1 MIIEFNKLILLSILS
16 LIIYFVNIKFY
27 QIYNHTKYLHQKF
40 SIDILGNPSGGYTI
54 ILFIILF
61 KFYYSYVE
69 LFFLFIIFLSGIL
82 SDIKIINSPLKRLF
96 FQILVIFLSVYFSN
110 IEIVSTKIIFFD
122 YLLMNKIVNVV
133 FTTFCILIVIN
144 GTNFID
150 GLNGLVIGYYLIV
163 VATLLRLNLNI
174 DYYYQSNLLL
184 NFSIILIIL
193 LFVNFLNKVFLGD
206 NGSYLLG
213 FIFSIFLIR
222 IHQINMDVSPY
233 FIILLLWYPC
243 FENLFSIVRKR
254 MLKTLATNPDN
265 NHLHQL
271 LFFLILKKLKIKKKL
286 IANNLTSIIINIYNF
301 LIFFI
306 SLEKY
311 NDSIF
316 QLLLILTNIVIYIC
330 AYIYLYKYKK
340 NFNYNN

>member
-1 MIIEFNKLILLSILS
+1 MIS
-16 LIIYFVNIKFY
+16 
-27 QIYNHTKYLHQKF
+27 
-40 SIDILGNPSGGYTI
+40 
-54 ILFIILF
+54 
-61 KFYYSYVE
+61 
-69 LFFLFIIFLSGIL
+69 FFLFIIFLSGIL

-110 IEIVSTKIIFFD
+110 IEIVSTKINFFD
-122 YLLMNKIVNVV
+122 YLLMNKIVNIV

-163 VATLLRLNLNI
+163 VIILLRLDLNI
-174 DYYYQSNLLL
+174 DYYFQSNLLF

-222 IHQINMDVSPY
+222 IHQINIDVSPY

-243 FENLFSIVRKR
+243 FENLFSIIRKR
-254 MLKTLATNPDN
+254 MSKTLATKPDN

-301 LIFFI
+301 VIFFI
-306 SLEKY
+306 SSEKY
-311 NDSIF
+311 YDSTF
-316 QLLLILTNIVIYIC
+316 QLLLILTNIVIYSC
-330 AYIYLYKYKK
+330 AYIYLYKYRK

>member
-27 QIYNHTKYLHQKF
+27 QINNHTKYLHQKF

-61 KFYYSYVE
+61 KFYYSYLE

-110 IEIVSTKIIFFD
+110 IEIVSTKINFFD
-122 YLLMNKIVNVV
+122 YLLMNKIVNIV

-163 VATLLRLNLNI
+163 VIILLRLDLNI
-174 DYYYQSNLLL
+174 DYYFQSNLLF

-222 IHQINMDVSPY
+222 IHQINIDVSPY

-243 FENLFSIVRKR
+243 FENLFSIIRKR
-254 MLKTLATNPDN
+254 MSKTLATKPDN

-286 IANNLTSIIINIYNF
+286 ISNNLTSIIINIYNF
-301 LIFFI
+301 VIFFI
-306 SLEKY
+306 SSEKY
-311 NDSIF
+311 YDSTF
-316 QLLLILTNIVIYIC
+316 QLLLILTNIVIYSC
-330 AYIYLYKYKK
+330 AYIYLYKYRK

>member
-316 QLLLILTNIVIYIC
+316 QLILILTNIVIYTC

>member
-193 LFVNFLNKVFLGD
+193 IFVNFLNKIFLGD

-316 QLLLILTNIVIYIC
+316 QLILILTNIVIYTC

>member
-16 LIIYFVNIKFY
+16 LIFYFVNIKFY
-27 QIYNHTKYLHQKF
+27 QINNHTKYLHQKF

-61 KFYYSYVE
+61 KFYYSYLE

-110 IEIVSTKIIFFD
+110 IEIVSTKINFFD
-122 YLLMNKIVNVV
+122 YLLMNKIVNIV

-163 VATLLRLNLNI
+163 VIILLRLDLNI
-174 DYYYQSNLLL
+174 DYYFQSNLLF

-222 IHQINMDVSPY
+222 IHQINIDVSPY

-243 FENLFSIVRKR
+243 FENLFSIIRKR
-254 MLKTLATNPDN
+254 MSKTLATKPDN

-301 LIFFI
+301 VIFFI
-306 SLEKY
+306 SSEKY
-311 NDSIF
+311 YDSTF
-316 QLLLILTNIVIYIC
+316 QLLLILTNIVIYSC
-330 AYIYLYKYKK
+330 AYIYLYKYRK

>member
-1 MIIEFNKLILLSILS
+1 
-16 LIIYFVNIKFY
+16 VNIKFY

-193 LFVNFLNKVFLGD
+193 IFVNFLNKIFLGD

-316 QLLLILTNIVIYIC
+316 QLILILTNIVIYTC

>member
-27 QIYNHTKYLHQKF
+27 QINNHTKYLHQKF

-61 KFYYSYVE
+61 KFYYSYLE

-110 IEIVSTKIIFFD
+110 IEIVSTKINFFD
-122 YLLMNKIVNVV
+122 YLLMNKIVNIV

-163 VATLLRLNLNI
+163 VIILLRLDLNI
-174 DYYYQSNLLL
+174 DYYFQSNLLF

-222 IHQINMDVSPY
+222 IHQINIDVSPY

-243 FENLFSIVRKR
+243 FENLFSIIRKR
-254 MLKTLATNPDN
+254 MSKTLATKPDN

-301 LIFFI
+301 IIFFI
-306 SLEKY
+306 SSEKY
-311 NDSIF
+311 YDSTF
-316 QLLLILTNIVIYIC
+316 QLLLILTNIVIYSC
-330 AYIYLYKYKK
+330 AYIYLYKYRK

>member
-27 QIYNHTKYLHQKF
+27 QINNHTKYLHQKF

-61 KFYYSYVE
+61 KFYYSYLE

-110 IEIVSTKIIFFD
+110 IEIVSTKINFFD
-122 YLLMNKIVNVV
+122 YLLMNKIVNIV

-163 VATLLRLNLNI
+163 VIILLRLDLNI
-174 DYYYQSNLLL
+174 DYYFQSNLLF

-222 IHQINMDVSPY
+222 IHQINIDVSPY

-243 FENLFSIVRKR
+243 FENLFSIIRKR
-254 MLKTLATNPDN
+254 MSKTLATKPDN

-301 LIFFI
+301 VIFFI
-306 SLEKY
+306 SSEKY
-311 NDSIF
+311 YDSTF
-316 QLLLILTNIVIYIC
+316 QLLLILTNIVIYSC
-330 AYIYLYKYKK
+330 AYIYLYKYRK

>member
-1 MIIEFNKLILLSILS
+1 MIIEFNKLILLGVLS
-16 LIIYFVNIKFY
+16 LIIYFLNIKFN
-27 QIYNHTKYLHQKF
+27 QLNNQTKYLHQKF
-40 SIDILGNPSGGYTI
+40 SIDILGNPTGGYTI

-61 KFYYSYVE
+61 KFYFSYLE
-69 LFFLFIIFLSGIL
+69 LLFLFLIFLSGIL
-82 SDIKIINSPLKRLF
+82 SDMKIFNAPSKRLF
-96 FQILVIFLSVYFSN
+96 FQIVVIFLSVYLSN

-122 YLLMNKIVNVV
+122 YLLMNKIINVV

-163 VATLLRLNLNI
+163 VITLLSLDSHI
-174 DYYYQSNLLL
+174 DYYFHSNLLL

-193 LFVNFLNKVFLGD
+193 LLVNFLSKVFLGD

-222 IHQINMDVSPY
+222 VHQINVDVSPY

-243 FENLFSIVRKR
+243 FENLFSIIRKR
-254 MLKTLATNPDN
+254 ISKVLATDPDN

-271 LFFLILKKLKIKKKL
+271 LFFLILKKFKIKKKL
-286 IANNLTSIIINIYNF
+286 IANNLTSILINMYNF
-301 LIFFI
+301 GIFFI

-311 NDSIF
+311 DESNV
-316 QLLLILTNIVIYIC
+316 QLLLILTNIIIYIS

-340 NFNYNN
+340 NFNYSN